1 MAVSLPTVTSK
12 PRSRFALRWYSWL
25 LLVGAIVY
33 GVAWAMHWD
42 DRGVLWVV
50 ERFESPAKRQAS
62 VWLPDYRA
70 VIDAK
75 RLPGMEKDEASDLSY
90 NPQTKTLFSVMGK
103 NPFLVELT
111 LQGDVLRKMP
121 LNGWNN
127 PEGVTVME
135 NGLMAVVDERQ
146 HSLTIVK
153 VDASTTALNKADFPS
168 YDLGP
173 SKDQNKA
180 FEGVTWDKR
189 NQQFVLGEERPPAL
203 FTWKGDGTWR
213 YCDNELSENLGITV
227 PTANGMG
234 DPIEHLPITKA
245 VKTLGYM
252 TCPTGDST
260 EAIQQMNLK
269 HAVITSVN
277 RDERADGGASIWA
290 ETINKVKELNPG
302 LTISAGARVEICPD
316 ASPFLLTGGFP
327 LGGTWTGP
335 GLSGADDALV
345 NTSLLLPGENKFIYC
360 LSDPNFNA
368 CKACA
373 TKIIYL
379 NAAPIA
385 DFILP
390 NNICLNTTFSP
401 QNKSVGG
408 NEFRWT
414 TEENQNSDKKN
425 PSFLFQEPGLKN
437 LKLEVKNDKNC
448 RTNKELSFNVSTPAN
463 INITLSDDESC
474 APYTVSINKISNGL
488 GLLDHLKSF

>member
-1 MAVSLPTVTSK
+1 MAVSLPTFTSK

-33 GVAWAMHWD
+33 GVAWVMHWD

-203 FTWKGDGTWR
+203 FTWKSDGSQTLVGDKQKLANTKLDMR
-213 YCDNELSENLGITV
+213 NLS
-227 PTANGMG
+227 A
-234 DPIEHLPITKA
+234 
-245 VKTLGYM
+245 
-252 TCPTGDST
+252 
-260 EAIQQMNLK
+260 
-269 HAVITSVN
+269 
-277 RDERADGGASIWA
+277 
-290 ETINKVKELNPG
+290 
-302 LTISAGARVEICPD
+302 LTIDPRTGHLLALSAE
-316 ASPFLLTGGFP
+316 SHLLLELDEKGEPVSFMTLLGGF
-327 LGGTWTGP
+327 
-335 GLSGADDALV
+335 
-345 NTSLLLPGENKFIYC
+345 N
-360 LSDPNFNA
+360 
-368 CKACA
+368 
-373 TKIIYL
+373 
-379 NAAPIA
+379 
-385 DFILP
+385 
-390 NNICLNTTFSP
+390 
-401 QNKSVGG
+401 
-408 NEFRWT
+408 
-414 TEENQNSDKKN
+414 
-425 PSFLFQEPGLKN
+425 GLKN
-437 LKLEVKNDKNC
+437 TISRAEGVTLDENGNLYM
-448 RTNKELSFNVSTPAN
+448 VSEPN
-463 INITLSDDESC
+463 LFYRFE
-474 APYTVSINKISNGL
+474 KQ
-488 GLLDHLKSF
+488 K